1 MDTAHRPEAAEE
13 EHPHWDL
20 FSKKTPWVTV
30 EMQPWTM
37 PLCTC
42 CFYSL
47 QSSEEKLETS
57 VLPYKANWGTS
68 LGRRGCDSGKPARGL
83 KEGLCASVVQ
93 IFTHTHTGAV
103 LWFRKE
109 DRIPLPLQDTFTNT
123 YKLYR
128 CSLYF
133 VNFFPLNSQN
143 LDSLLQI
150 GVWRVF
156 IPTI

>member
-1 MDTAHRPEAAEE
+1 M
-13 EHPHWDL
+13 
-20 FSKKTPWVTV
+20 
-30 EMQPWTM
+30 EMQPWTT

-93 IFTHTHTGAV
+93 IFTHTHTYTPHTQEQCSG
-103 LWFRKE
+103 LGKKTGFLYLY
-109 DRIPLPLQDTFTNT
+109 RIPLHTHTQALQMLSVFREFFSSKFTEPGFIIAN
-123 YKLYR
+123 R
-128 CSLYF
+128 SMA
-133 VNFFPLNSQN
+133 
-143 LDSLLQI
+143 
-150 GVWRVF
+150 GVYSHYLKKKKVWGLPWWF
-156 IPTI
+156 SA